1 MPEHTGDGGKMKKIM
16 MLTAIAILTAGCDKG
31 PATAQA
37 PDIAVQTEA
46 VKAKVQSD
54 KLTEKELQDLESLEK
69 SPSEETAATA
79 GYYLSNLEVTPV
91 QEIREF
97 IAKGWEEWETLNRQ
111 AAEKESQETSD
122 QGDASMEYRIEV
134 KNQVFAPNNVVETA
148 YLHLISLSDSIT
160 LDRVVVNRGNCKAD
174 YRDGANPILYGKS
187 MRFFLNCDPRNV
199 REVVAVLKDGREI
212 VMSAP

>member
-1 MPEHTGDGGKMKKIM
+1 MKKIM
-16 MLTAIAILTAGCDKG
+16 MLATIVMFTVGCEKQ
-31 PATAQA
+31 PAAQA
-37 PDIAVQTEA
+37 QNATVKTEQAKPA
-46 VKAKVQSD
+46 VKAE

-79 GYYLSNLEVTPV
+79 GYYLSNLEETPV
-91 QEIREF
+91 EEIREF
-97 IAKGWEEWETLNRQ
+97 ITKGWDEWETLNRQ
-111 AAEKESQETSD
+111 EAEKETQQAPSD
-122 QGDASMEYRIEV
+122 QGDASMQYRIEI
-134 KNQVFAPNNVVETA
+134 KNQVFGGKHEVETA

-174 YRDGANPILYGKS
+174 YRDGANPILYGKT

-212 VMSAP
+212 VMSPQ

>member
-1 MPEHTGDGGKMKKIM
+1 MKKII
-16 MLTAIAILTAGCDKG
+16 MLATIAMFTVGCEKQ
-31 PATAQA
+31 PEAAKAQNT
-37 PDIAVQTEA
+37 AVQTEQ
-46 VKAKVQSD
+46 VKAKAQTD

-79 GYYLSNLEVTPV
+79 GFYLSNLEVTPV
-91 QEIREF
+91 AEIREF

-111 AAEKESQETSD
+111 EAEKDAQQTPSD
-122 QGDASMEYRIEV
+122 QGDASMQYRIEI
-134 KNQVFAPNNVVETA
+134 KNQVFGGKHEVETA

-187 MRFFLNCDPRNV
+187 IRFFLNCDPRNV

-212 VMSAP
+212 VMSPQ